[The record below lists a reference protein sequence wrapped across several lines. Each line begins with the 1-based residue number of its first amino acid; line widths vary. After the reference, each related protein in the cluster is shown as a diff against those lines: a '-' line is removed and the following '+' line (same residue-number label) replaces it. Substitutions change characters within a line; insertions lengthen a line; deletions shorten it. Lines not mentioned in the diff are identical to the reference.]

1 MSRGRGRPT
10 FARAGLVV
18 LMLLGPRVVPAQSA
32 AEAVSRKGWFAD
44 EKCSTQRVQ
53 NGRTGPPGQACTQE
67 CIRKGVKVVFIDE
80 QTGKLYRVDNPKPT
94 RGLES
99 DYVEMSGTLNAGTK
113 TVHVDSVRI
122 LEKYVAKCGV
132 E

>member
-1 MSRGRGRPT
+1 MSGARRNAGKRGTLGV
-10 FARAGLVV
+10 FVLLLSHAVAG
-18 LMLLGPRVVPAQSA
+18 GPPSDS
-32 AEAVSRKGWFAD
+32 VSRKGWFAD

-99 DYVEMSGTLNAGTK
+99 DYVEMSGMMNAETK
-113 TVHVDSVRI
+113 TVHVDSIRV
-122 LEKYVAKCGV
+122 LEKYVAKCAV

>member
-1 MSRGRGRPT
+1 MSG
-10 FARAGLVV
+10 ARRNVGTLTVVV
-18 LMLLGPRVVPAQSA
+18 LLLSHAVA
-32 AEAVSRKGWFAD
+32 AGSPSDSVSRKGWFDD

-67 CIRKGVKVVFIDE
+67 CIRKGVKVVFIDA
-80 QTGKLYRVDNPKPT
+80 QTGKLDRVDNPNPP

-99 DYVEMSGTLNAGTK
+99 DDVEMSGTMNAETK
-113 TVHVDSVRI
+113 TVHVDSIRV
-122 LEKYVAKCGV
+122 LEKYVARCGV